1 MISYYKF
8 LGSIMME
15 YGGNDMETVWQ
26 RRVESAV
33 KKSIRGSIFAGF
45 NTNVDAVVH
54 CNGDSIANLFQD
66 PDVSLDT
73 ANALDVSQIET
84 IREKNEFVAV
94 LKDALG
100 KGKSFY
106 IILENLALL
115 DWLDEV
121 FSNRQELMGGQ
132 AGIIANQM
140 AALEAKTIVY
150 TSLLSR
156 KQATMF
162 FPQVLYPVFKDDL
175 QLIPVHQAYNP
186 DDQLKINWIFEYAK
200 GIEFDFGGE
209 KVVSPRANRVILA
222 TRPPG
227 VVMGFAGEIHEHLP
241 EFGSKIDVA
250 FLAGYHYA
258 PSEDPELTEYLDEV
272 TNSIRML
279 KAGNPNIHLHYEYV
293 PMKDQAAEKRVLT
306 TISKEFHSFGINE
319 NEIRRVLDGFG
330 YQEEYK
336 EIVDNERAFSLY
348 RGALRLMEQLHFSR
362 FHVHNLGYYVLV
374 LKKPYPVA
382 PEVVRDCCLFGSSVN
397 AIKAKYG
404 GYVTKAQVSE
414 AAEFGLSDLG
424 LRQLKRFYEEA
435 KQLGLDIP
443 DNFCEEGIW
452 DHGGCYVLVVPAH
465 VIPNPVST
473 VGMGDTI
480 SSSCYASEYSSVL
493 ASR

>member
-1 MISYYKF
+1 
-8 LGSIMME
+8 
-15 YGGNDMETVWQ
+15 METVWQ

-33 KKSIRGSIFAGF
+33 NKSIRCSVFAGF

-54 CNGDSIANLFQD
+54 CSGESIARLIQD
-66 PDVSLDT
+66 PDVSLDA

-84 IREKNEFVAV
+84 IKEKNEFVAV

-106 IILENLALL
+106 IVLENLDLL
-115 DWLDEV
+115 EWLDEI
-121 FSNRQELMGGQ
+121 FANRQELMGGQ

-140 AALEAKTIVY
+140 AALEAQTIVY
-150 TSLLSR
+150 TSLLSK
-156 KQATMF
+156 KQASLF
-162 FPQVLYPVFKDDL
+162 FPEVLYPVFDEEVR
-175 QLIPVHQAYNP
+175 LIPVHQAYKP

-200 GIEFDFGGE
+200 GIELDFGGE
-209 KVVSPRANRVILA
+209 KVVTPRANRVILA

-227 VVMGFAGEIHEHLP
+227 VVMGFAGELHDHLP
-241 EFGSKIDVA
+241 ELGGNIDVA

-258 PSEDPELTEYLDEV
+258 PSEEPSLTEYLDEI

-279 KAGNPNIHLHYEYV
+279 KAGNPNLRLHYEYV
-293 PMKDQAAEKRVLT
+293 PMADQVAEKRVLA
-306 TISKEFHSFGINE
+306 TISKGFDSFGINE
-319 NEIRRVLDGFG
+319 NEIRRVLTGFG
-330 YQEEYK
+330 YTEECK
-336 EIVDNERAFSLY
+336 DIVENERAFSLY

-397 AIKAKYG
+397 AIKAKCG
-404 GYVTKAQVSE
+404 GYVTKAQLAE
-414 AAEFGLSDLG
+414 AASFGLSDLG
-424 LRQLKRFYEEA
+424 LRQLRLFYEEA

-443 DNFCEEGIW
+443 DSFSEEGIW

-480 SSSCYASEYSSVL
+480 SSSCYASEYASVL